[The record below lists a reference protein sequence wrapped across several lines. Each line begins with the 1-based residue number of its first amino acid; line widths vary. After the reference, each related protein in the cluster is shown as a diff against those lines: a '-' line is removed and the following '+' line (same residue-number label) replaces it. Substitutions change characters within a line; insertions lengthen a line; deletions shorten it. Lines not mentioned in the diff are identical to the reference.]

1 MRVRAS
7 WEVAPQYCEH
17 DATFT
22 KYMALYNSTGSGS
35 EVKPS
40 NRAGALAQC
49 CDSGTAQSKA
59 LYTPP
64 TPPAWHNLF
73 VSSSFRGCKLPRRA
87 CLKHNAEQS
96 RACKAQQM
104 LTCSGLGPH
113 RVPGVMACR
122 AVLLEGPQR
131 PAAPSELCTPRARFA
146 FHSRPWACIHCGH
159 FNCQS
164 IKACIRCVSRSGTL
178 RVPLFRNEFWVLPG
192 LARQTPAAMSH
203 TPCSNT
209 TSNHHTSII

>member
-1 MRVRAS
+1 MAPWSPIRSDSERPKPKGGPFTFVSDRYPDMRVRAS

-40 NRAGALAQC
+40 NRAGGLAQC

-64 TPPAWHNLF
+64 IPSALHYLF
-73 VSSSFRGCKLPRRA
+73 CFSSFRGCKLPRRA

-104 LTCSGLGPH
+104 LIQQMLICSGLGPH

-131 PAAPSELCTPRARFA
+131 QAAPSELCTPRAQLHFT
-146 FHSRPWACIHCGH
+146 HDPGH
-159 FNCQS
+159 VYT
-164 IKACIRCVSRSGTL
+164 AVT
-178 RVPLFRNEFWVLPG
+178 
-192 LARQTPAAMSH
+192 
-203 TPCSNT
+203 
-209 TSNHHTSII
+209 